1 MATKTTSKTSGAAKS
16 KRTSTPPPAKV
27 ESTLTVATPIKRDP
41 THDEIAFRA
50 FELYERGGDG
60 GELNH
65 WLAAERE
72 LRAS

>member
-1 MATKTTSKTSGAAKS
+1 MPAKTTSKPTAAKRKS
-16 KRTSTPPPAKV
+16 KATVTKLDGARMV
-27 ESTLTVATPIKRDP
+27 EAPSIQRAP

-50 FELYERGGDG
+50 FELYQLRAPADG
-60 GELNH
+60 GALND